1 MDYPELFS
9 HAHVDDVRR
18 SDPQAAQRAI
28 ELVFSD
34 ADDSAGD
41 ASAR

>member
-18 SDPQAAQRAI
+18 SDPQVAQRAI

-34 ADDSAGD
+34 TDDSAGD
-41 ASAR
+41 APTR